1 MTGHSPH
8 SAGFADVAAGALFA
22 AFGAAALHFGSG
34 LKSGSA
40 ANMGPGYLPR
50 LIAWGLVGFGIAIA
64 LNGLRRGGW
73 RMVDLPMRPTIC
85 ISLAVVAF
93 ALAIEPLGLVVT
105 SVLTV
110 VLAATGQRGM
120 PWRQVPVIAL
130 GLAAFCALLFG
141 LALGLPMPIWPR

>member
-1 MTGHSPH
+1 MTGGESS
-8 SAGFADVAAGALFA
+8 SAGFADTAAGALFV
-22 AFGAAALHFGSG
+22 AFGLAALHFGSG
-34 LKSGSA
+34 LKAGVA

-50 LIAWGLVGFGIAIA
+50 LIAWGLVGFGVAIT

-73 RMVDLPMRPTIC
+73 RMIDLPIRPTLC
-85 ISLAVVAF
+85 ISLAVIAF
-93 ALAIEPLGLVVT
+93 ALAIESLGLVVT

-110 VLAATGQRGM
+110 VIAATGQRGM

-141 LALGLPMPIWPR
+141 VALGLPMPIWPR